1 MNRRL
6 QFPVVFC
13 LVALLTSVSAVAAWS
28 SELNRLTS
36 EEIEDGWLLLF
47 DGESLYGWRP
57 VVEADWK
64 VDGGAIVVTSGKVG
78 LLRTTTQFSDYIL
91 KVDFRAPRGTNAG
104 VFLRTSP
111 EPKDPARDC
120 YEVNISDKETDCP
133 TASLVGRKRAEV
145 QAAAGEW
152 HTFEIRAE
160 GGRILIKLDDQE
172 ALDYTDPAPPGR
184 GFIGLQHNQGKVEF
198 RNVKLKPLGL
208 DSLFNGK
215 DLSGWVTY
223 PDMESVFGV
232 TPEGWL
238 NVKNGRGQLE
248 TKGRFGDFVFQMECI
263 TNGEHLNSGIFFR
276 CIPGDVMMG
285 YESQIQNAYIE
296 GDRTRPVDCGTGG
309 IFRRQNARK
318 VMADDFQ
325 WFANTIIAEGP
336 HVAVWVNGV
345 QVTDWTDK
353 RAPDENPRRG
363 LRLAPGTIMIQGHDP
378 TTDISFRNLQAG
390 EMAARWPK

>member
-6 QFPVVFC
+6 PFPVVFC
-13 LVALLTSVSAVAAWS
+13 LIALLTSVSALAAWS

-111 EPKDPARDC
+111 EPKNPARDC
-120 YEVNISDKETDCP
+120 YEVNISDKETDYP

-160 GGRILIKLDDQE
+160 GNVYRLVDHKSTNGTFLNDERVENASLMFLAP
-172 ALDYTDPAPPGR
+172 ALTTSPRRSRSAPGPAPRPSRSGPR
-184 GFIGLQHNQGKVEF
+184 G
-198 RNVKLKPLGL
+198 
-208 DSLFNGK
+208 S
-215 DLSGWVTY
+215 
-223 PDMESVFGV
+223 
-232 TPEGWL
+232 
-238 NVKNGRGQLE
+238 
-248 TKGRFGDFVFQMECI
+248 
-263 TNGEHLNSGIFFR
+263 
-276 CIPGDVMMG
+276 
-285 YESQIQNAYIE
+285 
-296 GDRTRPVDCGTGG
+296 PV
-309 IFRRQNARK
+309 
-318 VMADDFQ
+318 
-325 WFANTIIAEGP
+325 
-336 HVAVWVNGV
+336 
-345 QVTDWTDK
+345 
-353 RAPDENPRRG
+353 
-363 LRLAPGTIMIQGHDP
+363 
-378 TTDISFRNLQAG
+378 
-390 EMAARWPK
+390 